1 LIVSI
6 KSIRA
11 AFAHCAFTGISGRH
25 LGLLITEL
33 EPRYHTAREDRLH
46 RDRGGP
52 RLRRPGAGARP
63 RLSFTDR
70 LVATLVHLRLGI
82 PHAALAV
89 VFGVDRATITRAIGQ
104 IRPLLATR
112 GYTTDT
118 GVRQHTLADVF
129 AYAANENVT
138 LRLDATE
145 IRVRRPRPHRPGR
158 RAFVSGKMRQNTIK
172 ATLISDGY
180 GATVWCGA
188 IRPGRM
194 HDQTAVRVE
203 GIDPL
208 IDDYPTV
215 QILVDRGYQGLAKD
229 HPGQV
234 TAPPLKLRRDA
245 TNEQKTAW
253 EKIRKAQSSQ
263 RIPVE
268 HAIAE
273 LKWWR
278 VLQRYTGRRELLP
291 ETITAIA
298 GLVSDRTITW

>member
-1 LIVSI
+1 MSI

-25 LGLLITEL
+25 LGLLLGEL
-33 EPRYHTAREDRLH
+33 EPRYDAAREDRLYQH
-46 RDRGGP
+46 RGRH
-52 RLRRPGAGARP
+52 RLRQPGAGARP
-63 RLSFTDR
+63 RLSLTDR

-89 VFGVDRATITRAIGQ
+89 VYGVDRATITRAIGQ

-112 GYTTDT
+112 GFATST
-118 GVRQHTLADVF
+118 GVRLHTLADVF
-129 AYAANENVT
+129 AYDAAEDVT

-172 ATLISDGY
+172 ATLIADAH
-180 GATVWCGA
+180 GATLWCGA
-188 IRPGRM
+188 LRPGRM
-194 HDQTAVRVE
+194 HDQTAARAE
-203 GIDPL
+203 GIDTL
-208 IDDYPTV
+208 IDGYPTV
-215 QILVDRGYQGLAKD
+215 DVLVDRGYQGLAKD
-229 HPGQV
+229 HPDRV
-234 TAPPLKLRRDA
+234 TAPPLKLPRDA
-245 TNEQKTAW
+245 TAEQKTVW
-253 EKIRKAQSSQ
+253 EQARKTQSSQ

-273 LKWWR
+273 LKRWR
-278 VLQRYTGRRELLP
+278 VLQRFTGRRELLA

-298 GLVSDRTITW
+298 ALVSDRTITW